1 MAKRVLI
8 VDDDPEFVET
18 TKIILEAHGYATQSA
33 KDGAEAL
40 AKLGKA
46 KPDIILLDV
55 MMRTTGDGVWTSQKL
70 RSDPWLKDVP
80 ILMITAV
87 NKESSTRSFRLD
99 PGRDSEYL
107 PVDGFLEKPVE
118 PDVLLREVTRLVGQP

>member
-1 MAKRVLI
+1 VAKRVLM

-18 TKIILEAHGYATQSA
+18 TKIILESGGYETRTAA
-33 KDGAEAL
+33 NGNEAL
-40 AKLGKA
+40 AQLQKE

-55 MMRTTGDGVWTSQKL
+55 MMKTIGDGVWLGQKIKGDE
-70 RSDPWLKDVP
+70 RYGDIP

-87 NKESSTRSFRLD
+87 NKESGTSSFHLD
-99 PGRDSEYL
+99 PNADGNYL

-118 PDVLLREVTRLVGQP
+118 PEVLLREVARLIKQ

>member
-1 MAKRVLI
+1 VAKRVLM

-18 TKIILEAHGYATQSA
+18 TKIILESGGYEARA
-33 KDGAEAL
+33 AANDKEAL
-40 AKLGKA
+40 VQLEKE

-55 MMRTTGDGVWTSQKL
+55 MMKTIGDGVWLGQKIKGDK
-70 RSDPWLKDVP
+70 RYSDIP

-87 NKESSTRSFRLD
+87 NKDSGTSSFHLD
-99 PGRDSEYL
+99 PNADGDYL

-118 PDVLLREVTRLVGQP
+118 PEVLLREVARLIKQ

>member
-1 MAKRVLI
+1 

-18 TKIILEAHGYATQSA
+18 TRIILEANGYETQAASN
-33 KDGAEAL
+33 GGEAL
-40 AKLGKA
+40 AQLEKE

-55 MMRTTGDGVWTSQKL
+55 MMRTVGDGVWVSQKL
-70 RSDPWLKDVP
+70 RGDDRLRGVP

-87 NKESSTRSFRLD
+87 NRESDTRSFHLD
-99 PGRDSEYL
+99 PNSDGDFL

-118 PDVLLREVTRLVGQP
+118 PEVLLREVARLIKQ

>member
-1 MAKRVLI
+1 MAKRVLM

-18 TKIILEAHGYATQSA
+18 TKIILESGGYETRIAA
-33 KDGAEAL
+33 NGNEAL
-40 AKLGKA
+40 AQLQKE

-55 MMRTTGDGVWTSQKL
+55 MMKTIGDGVWLGQKL
-70 RSDPWLKDVP
+70 KNDDRFSGIP

-87 NKESSTRSFRLD
+87 NKESATTSFHLD
-99 PGRDSEYL
+99 PNADGDYL

-118 PDVLLREVTRLVGQP
+118 PEVLLREVARLIKQ

>member
-18 TKIILEAHGYATQSA
+18 TKIMLESGGYETRAAVNGS
-33 KDGAEAL
+33 DAL
-40 AKLGKA
+40 KRLEEE

-55 MMRTTGDGVWTSQKL
+55 MMKTVGDGVWVGQRIKGDQRFS
-70 RSDPWLKDVP
+70 DVP

-87 NKESSTRSFRLD
+87 NKESANRSFHLD
-99 PGRDSEYL
+99 PSTDGDYL

-118 PDVLLREVTRLVGQP
+118 PAVLLREVARLVRS

>member
-1 MAKRVLI
+1 MAKRVLM

-18 TKIILEAHGYATQSA
+18 TKIILESGGYETRTAA
-33 KDGAEAL
+33 NGNEAL
-40 AKLGKA
+40 AQLQKE

-55 MMRTTGDGVWTSQKL
+55 MMKTIGDGVWLGQKIKGDE
-70 RSDPWLKDVP
+70 RFSGIP

-87 NKESSTRSFRLD
+87 NKESGASSFHLD
-99 PGRDSEYL
+99 PNADGDYL

-118 PDVLLREVTRLVGQP
+118 PEVLLREVARLIKL

>member
-1 MAKRVLI
+1 VAKRVLI

-18 TKIILEAHGYATQSA
+18 TKIILESGGYQTRTAPN
-33 KDGAEAL
+33 GVEAMKRL
-40 AKLGKA
+40 EEE

-55 MMRTTGDGVWTSQKL
+55 MMKTVGDGVWVGQRIKGDQ
-70 RSDPWLKDVP
+70 RFSDIP

-87 NKESSTRSFRLD
+87 NKESADRSFHLD
-99 PGRDSEYL
+99 PGADGDYL

-118 PDVLLREVTRLVGQP
+118 PEVLLREVAKLVNT

>member
-1 MAKRVLI
+1 MAKRVLM

-18 TKIILEAHGYATQSA
+18 TKIILESGGYETRTAA
-33 KDGAEAL
+33 NGNEAL
-40 AKLGKA
+40 AQLQKE

-55 MMRTTGDGVWTSQKL
+55 MMKTIGDGVWLGQKIKGDE
-70 RSDPWLKDVP
+70 RFSGIP

-87 NKESSTRSFRLD
+87 NKESGASGFHLD
-99 PGRDSEYL
+99 PNADGDYL

-118 PDVLLREVTRLVGQP
+118 PEVLLREVARLIKQ

>member
-1 MAKRVLI
+1 VAKRVLI

-18 TKIILEAHGYATQSA
+18 TKIMLESGGYETRAAVNGS
-33 KDGAEAL
+33 DAL
-40 AKLGKA
+40 KRLEEE

-55 MMRTTGDGVWTSQKL
+55 MMKTVGDGVWVGQRIKGDQRFS
-70 RSDPWLKDVP
+70 DVP

-87 NKESSTRSFRLD
+87 NKESANRSFHLD
-99 PGRDSEYL
+99 PSTDGDYL

-118 PDVLLREVTRLVGQP
+118 PAVLLREVARLVRS

>member
-18 TKIILEAHGYATQSA
+18 TKIILEANGYKTQVA
-33 KDGAEAL
+33 NNGGEAL
-40 AKLGKA
+40 ARLEKE

-55 MMRTTGDGVWTSQKL
+55 MMRTVGDGVWVSQKL
-70 RSDPWLKDVP
+70 RSDDRLRGVP

-87 NKESSTRSFRLD
+87 NKESDTRSFRLD
-99 PGRDSEYL
+99 PNSDGDFL

-118 PDVLLREVTRLVGQP
+118 PDVLLREVARLIKQ

>member
-1 MAKRVLI
+1 VAKRVLM

-18 TKIILEAHGYATQSA
+18 TKIILESGGYETRTAA
-33 KDGAEAL
+33 NDKEAL
-40 AKLGKA
+40 VQLEKE

-55 MMRTTGDGVWTSQKL
+55 MMKTIGDGVWLGQRIKGDE
-70 RSDPWLKDVP
+70 RYGDIP

-87 NKESSTRSFRLD
+87 NKESGARSFHLD
-99 PGRDSEYL
+99 PSADGDYL

-118 PDVLLREVTRLVGQP
+118 PEVLLREVARLIKQ

>member
-1 MAKRVLI
+1 M

-18 TKIILEAHGYATQSA
+18 TKIILESGGYDTRTAA
-33 KDGAEAL
+33 NDKEAL
-40 AKLGKA
+40 AQLEKE

-55 MMRTTGDGVWTSQKL
+55 MMKTIGDGVWLGQKIKGDQHY
-70 RSDPWLKDVP
+70 SDIP

-87 NKESSTRSFRLD
+87 NKESGTSSFHLD
-99 PGRDSEYL
+99 PKADGDYL

-118 PDVLLREVTRLVGQP
+118 PEVLLREVARLIKQ

>member
-1 MAKRVLI
+1 MAKRVLM

-18 TKIILEAHGYATQSA
+18 TKIILESGGYETRTAA
-33 KDGAEAL
+33 NGNEAL
-40 AKLGKA
+40 AQLQKE

-55 MMRTTGDGVWTSQKL
+55 MMKTIGDGVWLGQKIKGDK
-70 RSDPWLKDVP
+70 RYSDVP

-87 NKESSTRSFRLD
+87 NKESGTSSFHLD
-99 PGRDSEYL
+99 PNADGDYL

-118 PDVLLREVTRLVGQP
+118 PEVLLREVARLIKQ

>member
-18 TKIILEAHGYATQSA
+18 TKIILESGGYETRTAANGTDAMKRLQ
-33 KDGAEAL
+33 EE
-40 AKLGKA
+40 

-55 MMRTTGDGVWTSQKL
+55 MMKTVGDGVWVGQSIKGDQ
-70 RSDPWLKDVP
+70 RFHGIP

-87 NKESSTRSFRLD
+87 NKESANRSFHLD
-99 PGRDSEYL
+99 PGADGDYL

-118 PDVLLREVTRLVGQP
+118 PDVLLREVDRLLKG

>member
-1 MAKRVLI
+1 MAKRVLM

-18 TKIILEAHGYATQSA
+18 TKIILESGGYETRTAA
-33 KDGAEAL
+33 NDKEAL
-40 AKLGKA
+40 VQLEKE

-55 MMRTTGDGVWTSQKL
+55 MMKTIGDGVWLGQRIKGDE
-70 RSDPWLKDVP
+70 RYGDIP

-87 NKESSTRSFRLD
+87 NKESGARSFHLD
-99 PGRDSEYL
+99 PGADGDYL

-118 PDVLLREVTRLVGQP
+118 PEVLLREVARLIKQ

>member
-1 MAKRVLI
+1 MAKRVLM

-18 TKIILEAHGYATQSA
+18 TKIILESGGYETRTATND
-33 KDGAEAL
+33 KEAL
-40 AKLGKA
+40 AQLEKE

-55 MMRTTGDGVWTSQKL
+55 MMKTIGDGVWLGQKIKGDK
-70 RSDPWLKDVP
+70 RYSDIP

-87 NKESSTRSFRLD
+87 NKESGTSSFHLD
-99 PGRDSEYL
+99 PNADGDYL

-118 PDVLLREVTRLVGQP
+118 PEVLLREVARLIKQ

>member
-1 MAKRVLI
+1 MAKRVLM

-18 TKIILEAHGYATQSA
+18 TKIILESGGYETRTAA
-33 KDGAEAL
+33 NDKEAL
-40 AKLGKA
+40 AQLEKE

-55 MMRTTGDGVWTSQKL
+55 MMKTIGDGVWLGQKIKGDK
-70 RSDPWLKDVP
+70 RYSDIP

-87 NKESSTRSFRLD
+87 NKESGTSSFHLD
-99 PGRDSEYL
+99 PNADGNYL

-118 PDVLLREVTRLVGQP
+118 PEVLLREVARLIKQ

>member
-1 MAKRVLI
+1 VAKRVLM

-18 TKIILEAHGYATQSA
+18 TKIILESGGYETRTAA
-33 KDGAEAL
+33 NDKEAL
-40 AKLGKA
+40 AQLEYE

-55 MMRTTGDGVWTSQKL
+55 MMKTIGDGVWLGQKIKGDQ
-70 RSDPWLKDVP
+70 RYSDIP

-87 NKESSTRSFRLD
+87 NKESGTSSFHLD
-99 PGRDSEYL
+99 PKADGDYL

-118 PDVLLREVTRLVGQP
+118 PEVLLREVARLIKQ

>member
-1 MAKRVLI
+1 M

-18 TKIILEAHGYATQSA
+18 TKIILESGGYETRIAA
-33 KDGAEAL
+33 NGNEAL
-40 AKLGKA
+40 AQLQKE

-55 MMRTTGDGVWTSQKL
+55 MMKTIGDGVWLGQKIKGDE
-70 RSDPWLKDVP
+70 RFSGIP

-87 NKESSTRSFRLD
+87 NKESGVGSFHLD
-99 PGRDSEYL
+99 PNADGDYL

-118 PDVLLREVTRLVGQP
+118 PEVLLREVARLIKQ